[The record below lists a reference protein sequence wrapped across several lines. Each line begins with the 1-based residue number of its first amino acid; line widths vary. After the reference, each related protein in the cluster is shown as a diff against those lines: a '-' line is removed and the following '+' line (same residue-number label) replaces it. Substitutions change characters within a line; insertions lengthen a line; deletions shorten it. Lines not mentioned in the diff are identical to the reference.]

1 MRGKKFLAL
10 AMAAIISA
18 TGTTPAFAGGLL
30 DIENTIQM
38 AGEVSGE
45 QTEGDY
51 RYTVSDGQATIT
63 SYTGTEEDV
72 VTPGFLGGYPVTEIG
87 EKAFSEN
94 GLQSLTVSEGVRR
107 IGYAALWK
115 CRVLKV
121 LNLPASL
128 QVLGLSATTDTTAL
142 QKINVSQEN
151 PIFFSQ
157 SGILFKH
164 VEDGITLYAYPAGR
178 EGEEYRVPYFC
189 NSLKAWAFGEIQNLK
204 KLYVPHTIQSIADR
218 ILCSGK
224 MPIDVYLNHDKLPY
238 VSAEMFFDMPAGC
251 HVFVKNEQVASDLA
265 AIDIFAK
272 GLSYETPDSSIIVLG
287 TEDHPAIPTTSLT
300 WDGVQTEMDH
310 TLSPGEK
317 CQLTYVQEP
326 FNSTENITWS
336 SSDEKIARVDAVTGL
351 VQASGIVNYTLKA
364 GTCTIIGKSESGH
377 SISVD
382 VAVSVPVEEFQI
394 CTKELN
400 KTDYVYY
407 PINVTNIS
415 LKCQETYQVYGASI
429 KDGAF
434 NLNDFNVN
442 IPNVQF
448 ASSNPNVAVVS
459 TSENDYYYGKKAT
472 VTAISPGTTTITAT
486 LDDNGTLW
494 SRSFVLAVTKDIA
507 GCTALP
513 IPDQPYTGS
522 PIQPAVTIK
531 DGEKTLVNGTDYTVS
546 YSNNTSA
553 GTAEASIAGKGAYSG
568 ASMIYF
574 HITGPVDGG
583 SGNNNNGGG
592 TGNGDGGSAGSIQ
605 QPQLKDQPIRGISG
619 SYKKTCGGKPFTLK
633 AKAKGAVTYV
643 SSNRKV
649 ASVGKRTGKVSIK
662 GAGICTITVTAAAAE
677 GYRKAT
683 KKVTIKVLPKKA
695 ALTSA
700 EPLKKGQITLKW
712 KKDASASG
720 YQVQYG
726 TSRKF
731 KEKSTDT
738 ETVKSGRTAGR
749 TLRKLK
755 NNKKYYVRVRAYK
768 IATAN
773 GKKECLY
780 GSWSTV
786 RQVRTR

>member
-30 DIENTIQM
+30 DIEHTIQI
-38 AGEVSGE
+38 AGEASGE
-45 QTEGDY
+45 QTEDDY
-51 RYTVSDGQATIT
+51 RYTVSNGQATIT

-72 VTPGFLGGYPVTEIG
+72 VTPEVLGGYPVTEIG

-94 GLQSLTVSEGVRR
+94 DLQSLTVSEGVRR

-142 QKINVSQEN
+142 QEINVSQEN

-251 HVFVKNEQVASDLA
+251 HVFVKNEQVACDLA

-300 WDGVQTEMDH
+300 WDGSQTEMDH

-351 VQASGIVNYTLKA
+351 VQASGIVNFPEKT
-364 GTCTIIGKSESGH
+364 GTCTITGTDESGH
-377 SISVD
+377 RISVNIMVYKAIDSVDLPEADQQVTLQEENPYVFTGLAVKPYDANNVSQVEWKSSNED
-382 VAVSVPVEEFQI
+382 VANVSS
-394 CTKELN
+394 N
-400 KTDYVYY
+400 GGDVYY
-407 PINVTNIS
+407 PTGD
-415 LKCQETYQVYGASI
+415 E
-429 KDGAF
+429 KDNYYENAVKIT
-434 NLNDFNVN
+434 LN
-442 IPNVQF
+442 
-448 ASSNPNVAVVS
+448 A
-459 TSENDYYYGKKAT
+459 
-472 VTAISPGTTTITAT
+472 PGTTTITAT

-494 SRSFVLAVTKDIA
+494 SRSFVLTVTKDIA

-546 YSNNTSA
+546 YRNNTSA

-574 HITGPVDGG
+574 HVTGPVDGG

-633 AKAKGAVTYV
+633 AKAKGAVTYA

-649 ASVGKRTGKVSIK
+649 ASVGQRTGKVSIK
-662 GAGICTITVTAAAAE
+662 GAGICTITVTAAAAG

-695 ALTSA
+695 ALASA

-755 NNKKYYVRVRAYK
+755 NNKRYYVRVRAYK
-768 IATAN
+768 IATVN

>member
-30 DIENTIQM
+30 DIEHTIQI
-38 AGEVSGE
+38 AGEASGE

-72 VTPGFLGGYPVTEIG
+72 VTPEVLGGYPVTEIG
-87 EKAFSEN
+87 ANSFREKEVRTVA
-94 GLQSLTVSEGVRR
+94 VSEGVCKVSTQ
-107 IGYAALWK
+107 AFMDCKL
-115 CRVLKV
+115 LKKIQF
-121 LNLPASL
+121 PSTM
-128 QVLGLSATTDTTAL
+128 QVLGIGGVANDSALTQIEVAE
-142 QKINVSQEN
+142 KS
-151 PIFFSQ
+151 PYFFSED
-157 SGILFKH
+157 GVLFKYLERGIGLDTYPPGKED
-164 VEDGITLYAYPAGR
+164 VEYTVPRFVGTIMLGSFSANAY
-178 EGEEYRVPYFC
+178 
-189 NSLKAWAFGEIQNLK
+189 LK
-204 KLYVPHTIQSIADR
+204 KLYVPSTVQRIANHSFSR
-218 ILCSGK
+218 GIHAL
-224 MPIDVYLNHDKLPY
+224 DVYVNHLTAPEFT
-238 VSAEMFFDMPAGC
+238 AEMFLQMPSGTHLIA
-251 HVFVKNEQVASDLA
+251 KNQQMA
-265 AIDIFAK
+265 DIFGTK
-272 GLSYETPDSSIIVLG
+272 NIFTDCPDSSIIVLG
-287 TEDHPAIPTTSLT
+287 TEDYPAIPTTSLT

-448 ASSNPNVAVVS
+448 VSSNPNVAVVS
-459 TSENDYYYGKKAT
+459 TSENDYYYGKKAA

-546 YSNNTSA
+546 YRNNTSA

-633 AKAKGAVTYV
+633 AKAKGAVTYA